1 MKSKFALIAMIGAV
15 SAMAAADDREK
26 YNERAANSDMAMF
39 QELDLNRD
47 GKVTRAEAKGFLA
60 MEARFDDIDIDH
72 DDQITRDE
80 MTRYIE
86 RAYGV
91 KLTAT

>member
-1 MKSKFALIAMIGAV
+1 
-15 SAMAAADDREK
+15 
-26 YNERAANSDMAMF
+26 
-39 QELDLNRD
+39 
-47 GKVTRAEAKGFLA
+47 

-72 DDQITRDE
+72 DDEITRDG